1 MPTSLPYRVNTQTG
15 DVIDYSFTLH
25 PQTRSAT
32 DVARLL
38 SSLLET
44 LDREIRIGGNSGN
57 GDVLQA
63 LAMALAVRASM
74 IHAPRELTARL
85 ASDLLRDALAAA
97 AEARHAGPSPGH
109 A

>member
-15 DVIDYSFTLH
+15 DIIDYTFTLH
-25 PQTRSAT
+25 PQTGSAT

-38 SSLLET
+38 SSILAT

-85 ASDLLRDALAAA
+85 AADLLRDALAAA
-97 AEARHAGPSPGH
+97 VEARHAGPSPGH